1 MNKEHIEQWLNFNHS
16 ITAPVQALGKAST
29 DILRKS
35 AERHLE
41 IINDSCSIVA
51 DQLRRATNLRK
62 PEDFVTFQKECTN
75 EYLNAF
81 SDNVQKIAHLNLENV
96 EDLLKLYNSALAK
109 ATEKVSAAAEKAT
122 ESATR

>member
-1 MNKEHIEQWLNFNHS
+1 MNNEHIEQWLRFNRS
-16 ITAPVQALGKAST
+16 ISAPVQALGKAST
-29 DILRKS
+29 DIMRKS

-51 DQLRRATNLRK
+51 DQLRRATHLRK

-81 SDNVQKIAHLNLENV
+81 SDNVQKMAHLGLENV
-96 EDLLKLYNSALAK
+96 EDLLKLYNAALSK
-109 ATEKVSAAAEKAT
+109 ATEKVNKAT